1 MRIEKE
7 QLHNILIKLKPVS
20 LKDDLLVENF
30 LGQLI
35 FSKEGVTIFN
45 DQTYIFY
52 PIETDLNCIISYT
65 RLVNFITKTKGKY
78 IKIIHTEDKAKI
90 SCGKAKLSL
99 NSLVL
104 NEIDA
109 QIIDEIK
116 KIADGK
122 ITAKIPEGFCEGIE
136 SCSCSASNDPA
147 YGTLNCICI
156 KGTHIMGFDKTRAGI
171 YTMENPTTHVDKT
184 ILINATLTSMLANFN
199 PVKFKVS
206 GSWSIF
212 KNSEDI
218 IFAMRR
224 VRGEYPVD
232 IVKKLF
238 SEFKSNKRMK
248 LPDEIN
254 RIIDLITSMINETTY
269 VDRFVDIDIKDNEL
283 MLSSSSESAAIEE
296 RIKIEYTGSP
306 FSFTINP
313 TALQQALSVV
323 GTSMLKR
330 GKDNRT
336 VLMQSGN
343 FKHIIAL
350 KGQE

>member
-7 QLHNILIKLKPVS
+7 QLHDILIKLKPVS

-35 FSKEGVTIFN
+35 FSKEGITVFN

-78 IKIIHTEDKAKI
+78 IKIIHSNESAKI

-116 KIADGK
+116 KISDGK

-136 SCSCSASNDPA
+136 SCAFSASNDPA
-147 YGTLNCICI
+147 HGTLTCFCI
-156 KGTHIMGFDKTRAGI
+156 KEEHIVGFDTTRVGV
-171 YTMENPTTHVDKT
+171 YEMDSSMTKKS
-184 ILINATLTSMLANFN
+184 ILISATLTSMLANFK
-199 PVKFKVS
+199 PKKFKIS
-206 GSWSIF
+206 DSWSVF

-218 IFAMRR
+218 IFAMRSI
-224 VRGEYPVD
+224 RGEYPIEKHID
-232 IVKKLF
+232 LF
-238 SEFKSNKRMK
+238 TKFKSNKRIK

-254 RIIDLITSMINETTY
+254 RIIDLITSMTNETTY
-269 VDRFVDIDIKDNEL
+269 VDRYVDINIEENSL

-296 RIKIEYTGSP
+296 KIKIDYTGSP
-306 FSFTINP
+306 FSFSINP
-313 TALQQALSVV
+313 TALQQALNIV
-323 GTSMLKR
+323 GVPMLKK
-330 GKDNRT
+330 GKDNRM
-336 VLMQSGN
+336 VLMKSGS
-343 FKHIIAL
+343 FKHLIAL
-350 KGQE
+350 RGQE

>member
-20 LKDDLLVENF
+20 LRDDLLVENF

-35 FSKEGVTIFN
+35 FSKEGITVFN

-99 NSLVL
+99 NSLML

-109 QIIDEIK
+109 QVIDEIK
-116 KIADGK
+116 KISDGK

-136 SCSCSASNDPA
+136 SCSYSASNDPA
-147 YGTLNCICI
+147 DGTLACVCI
-156 KGTHIMGFDKTRAGI
+156 KGENIVATDKYRMGVYKMDSSIFKSN
-171 YTMENPTTHVDKT
+171 ESV
-184 ILINATLTSMLANFN
+184 LINASLSSMLANFK
-199 PVKFKVS
+199 PEKFKIS
-206 GSWSIF
+206 DSWSIF

-224 VRGEYPVD
+224 IRGEYPIEKYIKV
-232 IVKKLF
+232 F
-238 SEFKSNKRMK
+238 SNFKSNKRIK
-248 LPDEIN
+248 LPDEII
-254 RIIDLITSMINETTY
+254 RIIDLITSMTNETTY
-269 VDRFVDIDIKDNEL
+269 VDRYVNIDIKEDEL

-296 RIKIEYTGSP
+296 RIKIDYTGSP

-350 KGQE
+350 KGGE

>member
-7 QLHNILIKLKPVS
+7 QLHDILIKLKPGS

-35 FSKEGVTIFN
+35 FSKEGITVFN

-65 RLVNFITKTKGKY
+65 RLFNFTTKTKGKY
-78 IKIIHTEDKAKI
+78 IKIIHSEDKAEI

-122 ITAKIPEGFCEGIE
+122 ITAEIPEGFCEGIK
-136 SCSCSASNDPA
+136 SCSFSASNDPA
-147 YGTLNCICI
+147 SGTLTCVCIREENI
-156 KGTHIMGFDKTRAGI
+156 VGFDKMRAI
-171 YTMENPTTHVDKT
+171 VYEMKTPIDKT
-184 ILINATLTSMLANFN
+184 ILISATLTSILANFN
-199 PVKFKVS
+199 PVKFKIS
-206 GSWSIF
+206 DSWSVF

-218 IFAMRR
+218 IFAMRSI
-224 VRGEYPVD
+224 RGDYPID
-232 IVKKLF
+232 KILPLF
-238 SEFKSNKRMK
+238 SKFKSNKRIN
-248 LPDEIN
+248 LPDEIK
-254 RIIDLITSMINETTY
+254 RIIDLITSMTNETTY
-269 VDRFVDIDIKDNEL
+269 VDRYVDINIEEDSL

-296 RIKIEYTGSP
+296 KIEIDYAGSP

-313 TALQQALSVV
+313 TALQQALNIV

-330 GKDNRT
+330 GKDDRM

-343 FKHIIAL
+343 FKHLIAL
-350 KGQE
+350 KVK

>member
-7 QLHNILIKLKPVS
+7 QLHDILIKLKPVS

-35 FSKEGVTIFN
+35 FSKEGITIFN

-65 RLVNFITKTKGKY
+65 RLINFITKTKGKY
-78 IKIIHTEDKAKI
+78 IKIIHSEDKAKI

-99 NSLVL
+99 NSLFL
-104 NEIDA
+104 DEIDA

-116 KIADGK
+116 KISDGK
-122 ITAKIPEGFCEGIE
+122 ITAKIPKGFCEGIE
-136 SCSCSASNDPA
+136 SCSYSASNDPA
-147 YGTLNCICI
+147 AGTLTCICI
-156 KGTHIMGFDKTRAGI
+156 REEFIVGFDSTRVGVYEMETPISKT
-171 YTMENPTTHVDKT
+171 DKT
-184 ILINATLTSMLANFN
+184 ILINASLTSILANFE
-199 PVKFKVS
+199 PVKFKLS
-206 GSWSIF
+206 DSWSVF

-218 IFAMRR
+218 IFAMRSI
-224 VRGEYPVD
+224 RGSYPIDKVLP
-232 IVKKLF
+232 LF
-238 SEFKSNKRMK
+238 DKFKANKRIK

-254 RIIDLITSMINETTY
+254 RIIDLIISMTNETTY
-269 VDRFVDIDIKDNEL
+269 IDRYVDINIEEDSLI
-283 MLSSSSESAAIEE
+283 LSSSSESAAIEE
-296 RIKIEYTGSP
+296 KIKIDYTGSP

-313 TALQQALSVV
+313 IALQQALNIV

-330 GKDNRT
+330 GKDNSM

-350 KGQE
+350 KRQV